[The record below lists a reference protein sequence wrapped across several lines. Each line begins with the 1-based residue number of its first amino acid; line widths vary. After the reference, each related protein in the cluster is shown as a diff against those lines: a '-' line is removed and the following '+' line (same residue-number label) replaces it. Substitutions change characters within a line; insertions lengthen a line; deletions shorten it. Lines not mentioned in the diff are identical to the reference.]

1 MKSYFLALFSL
12 ISVRK
17 NRKFL
22 PLFLATGIILFFF
35 PGEIFLSPYAPSQA
49 IKEIEGNQLLETYHS
64 PAELVE
70 VFYTPYSRLASGLSS
85 NFSGFPPPSWTLIY
99 DEHQS
104 QLFPIFHDFSL
115 LEHTLYYLPVDIFS
129 PVRILIVEGR
139 GGLEGYLASCL
150 ELEKL
155 DWVVS
160 SSLFVSFL
168 KDYPLFCSEPRFIFP
183 RKFLAQEEEY
193 DLIFLKFPY
202 LRRQFSR

>member
-1 MKSYFLALFSL
+1 MHIFELYPASFPRFYAANLVGSSLGIGISYLILIFLDELKALIFLALFSL

-49 IKEIEGNQLLETYHS
+49 IKEIEGNQLLEIYHS

-99 DEHQS
+99 DKHQS
-104 QLFPIFHDFSL
+104 QLFPIFPDFSL

-139 GGLEGYLASCL
+139 GGV
-150 ELEKL
+150 K
-155 DWVVS
+155 
-160 SSLFVSFL
+160 
-168 KDYPLFCSEPRFIFP
+168 KDIWLLVWNWKNWIG
-183 RKFLAQEEEY
+183 
-193 DLIFLKFPY
+193 
-202 LRRQFSR
+202 